1 MKRALT
7 GIQPS
12 GNVHIGNYLGM
23 MRPALDL
30 QKDFHCLYFIADLHA
45 LTSNREGAQLRQ
57 FTMDL
62 VATWLALGLDV
73 ESHVLYRQSD
83 VTLVT
88 EYAWYLSCFT
98 GLGLLE
104 KAHAYKDARA
114 EGREVNHG
122 VLAYPVLMAADILM
136 HDIDVVPV
144 GKDQKQHVEIARDI
158 AGAVNAALGGEVVK
172 LPEPLI
178 RQEAMTVPGLDG
190 RKMSKSYKNEIA
202 LFCDEETLRKK
213 VLSIKSDSTPLEAPK
228 EIEGTFIGQLYSLF
242 ATPAM
247 YTGLQE
253 RMRKGGMGWGHAKE
267 ELFQVINDALKAPRT
282 EYAKLR
288 RDEKSLL
295 RTLDNGAERA
305 RAIAVVA
312 LNRMREALGFK
323 SRSR

>member
-98 GLGLLE
+98 GL
-104 KAHAYKDARA
+104 
-114 EGREVNHG
+114 
-122 VLAYPVLMAADILM
+122 
-136 HDIDVVPV
+136 
-144 GKDQKQHVEIARDI
+144 
-158 AGAVNAALGGEVVK
+158 
-172 LPEPLI
+172 
-178 RQEAMTVPGLDG
+178 
-190 RKMSKSYKNEIA
+190 
-202 LFCDEETLRKK
+202 
-213 VLSIKSDSTPLEAPK
+213 
-228 EIEGTFIGQLYSLF
+228 
-242 ATPAM
+242 
-247 YTGLQE
+247 
-253 RMRKGGMGWGHAKE
+253 
-267 ELFQVINDALKAPRT
+267 
-282 EYAKLR
+282 
-288 RDEKSLL
+288 
-295 RTLDNGAERA
+295 
-305 RAIAVVA
+305 
-312 LNRMREALGFK
+312 
-323 SRSR
+323 